1 MSSATP
7 IRDAATY
14 DGLESLIT
22 GQGGAKDSR
31 AHANRTFGYRPRA
44 HGELEALYRSNW
56 LAGQVVDIPAFEMT
70 RAKRTFQM
78 EDPGAQD
85 ELENASKRLMIWEKV
100 SEALKWRSLYGGGAL
115 LLGLDGT
122 GELDEPL
129 DVDRIR
135 PGALRFIHAL
145 DSRTLIPNGG
155 MDTQLVYDPT
165 SSQFMQ
171 PEFYSL
177 AAAKMDWIHHSRIVR
192 FPGLPLPWREMQRTL
207 WWGQSHLERIFDA
220 IADAEQVIGGVA
232 HLVKEASVDVIGM
245 VGLMNMLM
253 TPDGEETVR
262 KRIALSDATKSM
274 WNSIVMDASE
284 TYDQKQNALVQGM
297 AGLIEQYLVIAAAA
311 SGIPV
316 TRLLGTS
323 AKGLSATGEGDIR
336 NFYDMIDAERENYL
350 EPRLNQL
357 DQVFFRSAIGESPD
371 GISWKFGSLWQMD
384 DAEVAELEN
393 KRAQTAKT
401 YVDMG
406 AIDEVVV
413 AKELKENGTYTAVDD
428 DYIKDLEAEIE
439 EHKNDPPP
447 GFPGI
452 GNPAIARD
460 PAGNPIAPDEPDPD
474 DDPPQDE

>member
-1 MSSATP
+1 MSAAATP

-44 HGELEALYRSNW
+44 YGELEALYRSNW

-70 RAKRTFQM
+70 RARRNFQI
-78 EDPGAQD
+78 EDPNKLDAI
-85 ELENASKRLMIWEKV
+85 ESESKRLMLWEKI
-100 SEALKWRSLYGGGAL
+100 SESLKWRTLYGGGAL

-129 DVDRIR
+129 DYERVK
-135 PGALRFIHAL
+135 PGSLRFVHAL

-155 MDTQLVYDPT
+155 LDTQLVYDPT

-177 AAAKMDWIHHSRIVR
+177 AAAKMDWIHHTRIVR

-207 WWGQSHLERIFDA
+207 WWGQSRLERVFDA
-220 IADAEQVIGGVA
+220 IADAEQVVGGVA

-284 TYDQKQNALVQGM
+284 TYSQKQNALVQGM
-297 AGLIEQYLVIAAAA
+297 AGLIEQYLVIAAGA

-316 TRLLGTS
+316 TRLLGMS
-323 AKGLSATGEGDIR
+323 PGGMNATGESDTR
-336 NFYDMIDAERENYL
+336 NFYDMIDAERQTYL
-350 EPRLNQL
+350 RPRLDQL
-357 DQVFFRSAIGESPD
+357 DQVFVRSSIGEPPD
-371 GISWKFGSLWQMD
+371 DIAWEFGSLWQMD

-413 AKELKENGTYTAVDD
+413 AKELKESGTYVAVDD
-428 DYIKDLEAEIE
+428 DYIDDLEAELE
-439 EHKNDPPP
+439 EVKANPPPP
-447 GFPGI
+447 GPI
-452 GNPAIARD
+452 GNPPISRD
-460 PAGNPIAPDEPDPD
+460 PAGNPIPGDED
-474 DDPPQDE
+474 DDPAPAA

>member
-31 AHANRTFGYRPRA
+31 AHANRTFGYRPRG

-70 RAKRTFQM
+70 RARRSFQI
-78 EDPGAQD
+78 EDPAKLDQIEG
-85 ELENASKRLMIWEKV
+85 ESKRLMLWEKI
-100 SEALKWRSLYGGGAL
+100 SEALKWRALYGGGAL

-129 DVDRIR
+129 ELDRVK
-135 PGALRFIHAL
+135 PGALRFVHAL

-155 MDTQLVYDPT
+155 METQLVYDPT

-207 WWGQSHLERIFDA
+207 WWGQSKLERLFDA

-245 VGLMNMLM
+245 VGLMNLLM

-262 KRIALSDATKSM
+262 KRVALSDATKSM

-336 NFYDMIDAERENYL
+336 NFYDMIDAERQTYL
-350 EPRLNQL
+350 RPRLDRL
-357 DQVFFRSAIGESPD
+357 DQVFMRSAIGEAPD
-371 GISWKFGSLWQMD
+371 EIDWEFGSLWQMD
-384 DAEVAELEN
+384 DAQVAEIEN

-428 DYIKDLEAEIE
+428 EYIEELEAEIE
-439 EHKNDPPP
+439 EFKANPPP
-447 GFPGI
+447 PPPAPGAP
-452 GNPAIARD
+452 GNPPIARD
-460 PAGNPIAPDEPDPD
+460 PAGNPIPQNDPD
-474 DDPPQDE
+474 DDPDE